1 MAIYTGVIQLEW
13 REVEG
18 GQLPSPRA
26 SLRAAM
32 VDDIIYITGGY
43 DDSWNEVTSILSWDP
58 PTESW
63 QQAGNLAVAR
73 SYHAAVAIP
82 SSFIESECSEIPT
95 TVTTPG

>member
-1 MAIYTGVIQLEW
+1 MAIYTGVSQLEW

-18 GQLPSPRA
+18 GQLPSPRFA
-26 SLRAAM
+26 PKAAM
-32 VDDIIYITGGY
+32 VNKIIFITGGS
-43 DDSWNEVTSILSWDP
+43 DDSWNDMTSIFSWDP